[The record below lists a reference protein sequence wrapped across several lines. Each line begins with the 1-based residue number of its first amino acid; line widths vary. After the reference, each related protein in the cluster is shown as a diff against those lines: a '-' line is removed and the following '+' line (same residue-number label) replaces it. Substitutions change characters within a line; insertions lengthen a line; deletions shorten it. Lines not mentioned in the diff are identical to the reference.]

1 MTLSPEAL
9 DRVQRLQRLQRL
21 LGGPALAA
29 LRQRLR
35 RAYEQAAHGSAPGLL
50 RLSALAPHEAETL
63 QALSGRPAR
72 QAASMQIDLADLG
85 ARLQAAGL
93 ASDMRVALE
102 LLDGPIVALAAG
114 RAVAAAAWSALA
126 AQTAHPSLVSLLRDP
141 YGLGLLRR
149 LAASDA
155 QAARVL
161 CDRTSRVL
169 AALPAHGQPRASLA
183 ALCLGDA
190 HALDKGRPVATLVL
204 AALRLALQDEAN
216 SDSAIDGNGDADSDR
231 DEGTRALWAAQGVSV
246 NELARPALT
255 LNLPLHGR
263 GQSPVL
269 PASATATSASD
280 FNSAADGEP
289 RYWSL
294 RQLLRGPATWRV
306 AGRDV
311 FVCENPNLLAMA
323 ADALGPR
330 CAPLVCTDGM
340 PAAAQRALLAQL
352 AAAGAHLRY
361 HGDFDWPGINIAN
374 RVLQDFGAR
383 AWRFG
388 AADYTAAVELAAA
401 ASQAP
406 LRGNAVVASWDGDLA
421 RTMQQAQ
428 RAIAEEALLPALLP
442 DLAGAG

>member
-1 MTLSPEAL
+1 MTPSPEVL
-9 DRVQRLQRLQRL
+9 DRVEQLQRLQRL

-35 RAYEQAAHGSAPGLL
+35 RAYEQAAAGSEPGLL
-50 RLSALAPHEAETL
+50 RLSALAPHEAEAL

-72 QAASMQIDLADLG
+72 QTASMQIDLSDLG
-85 ARLQAAGL
+85 ASLQAAGL
-93 ASDMRVALE
+93 ASGLREALE
-102 LLDGPIVALAAG
+102 LLDGPIVALAAE
-114 RAVAAAAWSALA
+114 RAVAAAAWSALL
-126 AQTAHPSLVSLLRDP
+126 AQTSHPTLASLLRDP

-149 LAASDA
+149 MAAGDA
-155 QAARVL
+155 QAAQVL
-161 CDRTSRVL
+161 CDRSSRVL
-169 AALPAHGQPRASLA
+169 AALPAQGQPRASLA

-204 AALRLALQDEAN
+204 AALRRAGQDQDN
-216 SDSAIDGNGDADSDR
+216 SDSDG

-246 NELARPALT
+246 NELARPALS
-255 LNLPLHGR
+255 LNLPLHGQGPSR
-263 GQSPVL
+263 AL
-269 PASATATSASD
+269 PDRATDGATDSATHT
-280 FNSAADGEP
+280 AADGEP

-294 RQLLRGPATWRV
+294 RQLLRGPPAWRV

-323 ADALGPR
+323 ADALGSR

-352 AAAGAHLRY
+352 AAAGAQLHY
-361 HGDFDWPGINIAN
+361 HGDFDWPGIRIAN

-388 AADYTAAVELAAA
+388 AADYAAAVELAAA
-401 ASQAP
+401 VSQAP
-406 LRGNAVVASWDGDLA
+406 LRGNAVAASWDGKLA
-421 RTMQQAQ
+421 STMLQAQ

-442 DLAGAG
+442 DLAGGG